1 MNYINNQTKLNLI
14 IINKMIIIYKRKINN
29 KYKYNQIEED
39 WVIYFLRIDILKYFK
54 IFQVMNKMM
63 KHIIVKK
70 I

>member
-1 MNYINNQTKLNLI
+1 
-14 IINKMIIIYKRKINN
+14 MIIIYKRKINN